1 MAIRAFAVVNPA
13 AGGGAAARAWP
24 RLADRL
30 VRSGARLDWA
40 ATAASGD
47 GTRLARRA
55 VGDGHDLVIAVGGD
69 GTVNEVVNGLV
80 PPSGSSRVTLGVLPA
95 GRGRDVCRNLGIPR
109 DLDAAVDRLLHG
121 TDAAVDIG
129 VVDFGDR
136 VRCFVSAAGAGF
148 DADVAR
154 RTQRHRGP
162 AALAYIAGVVEAV
175 ASLRATPVTVTGTFA
190 WTGRATAVIVANG
203 VFVGGGM
210 KIAPAA
216 NPTDGALDIIVLGE
230 VGRLEL
236 LRWLPRVFRGTHI
249 RHPRVV
255 TARTIDCRISAPTPL
270 PVHVDGEPAGST
282 PVVVSVRA
290 GALTVRR

>member
-1 MAIRAFAVVNPA
+1 MATRAFAVVNPA

-30 VRSGARLDWA
+30 VRGGVDVTSAV
-40 ATAASGD
+40 TAASGD
-47 GTRLARRA
+47 ATRLAGRA
-55 VGDGHDLVIAVGGD
+55 AGDGHDLVIAVGGD
-69 GTVNEVVNGLV
+69 GTVNEVVNGLLV
-80 PPSGSSRVTLGVLPA
+80 SGASRVTLGVLPA

-109 DLDAAVDRLLHG
+109 DLDRAVDRVVHG
-121 TDAAVDIG
+121 SDVAVDVG

-136 VRCFVSAAGAGF
+136 VRFFLGATGAGF

-162 AALAYIAGVVEAV
+162 ATLAYIAGVIEAV
-175 ASLRATPVTVTGTFA
+175 ASLRPALVTVTGAFE
-190 WTGRATAVIVANG
+190 WTGRATAVVVANG
-203 VFVGGGM
+203 AFVGGGM
-210 KIAPAA
+210 KIAPGADPA
-216 NPTDGALDIIVLGE
+216 DGALDVVVLGD

-236 LRWLPRVFRGTHI
+236 LRWLPSVYRGDHV

-255 TARTIDCRISAPTPL
+255 TARATEVRISAPTPL

-282 PVVVSVRA
+282 PIVVSVRP

>member
-1 MAIRAFAVVNPA
+1 MATRAFAVVNPA

-30 VRSGARLDWA
+30 VRGRVDVTSAV
-40 ATAASGD
+40 TAASGD
-47 GTRLARRA
+47 ATRLACRA
-55 VGDGHDLVIAVGGD
+55 AGDGHDLVIAVGGD
-69 GTVNEVVNGLV
+69 GTVNEVVNGLLV
-80 PPSGSSRVTLGVLPA
+80 SGASRVTLGVLPA

-109 DLDAAVDRLLHG
+109 DLDRAVDRVVHG
-121 TDAAVDIG
+121 SDVAVDVG

-136 VRCFVSAAGAGF
+136 IRFFLGATGAGF

-162 AALAYIAGVVEAV
+162 ATLAYIAGVIEAV
-175 ASLRATPVTVTGTFA
+175 ASLRPALVTVTGAFE
-190 WTGRATAVIVANG
+190 WTGRATAVVVANG
-203 VFVGGGM
+203 AFVGGGM
-210 KIAPAA
+210 KIAPGADPA
-216 NPTDGALDIIVLGE
+216 DGALDVVVLGD

-236 LRWLPRVFRGTHI
+236 LRWLPSVYRGDHV

-255 TARTIDCRISAPTPL
+255 TARATEVRISAPTPL

-282 PVVVSVRA
+282 PIVVSVRP